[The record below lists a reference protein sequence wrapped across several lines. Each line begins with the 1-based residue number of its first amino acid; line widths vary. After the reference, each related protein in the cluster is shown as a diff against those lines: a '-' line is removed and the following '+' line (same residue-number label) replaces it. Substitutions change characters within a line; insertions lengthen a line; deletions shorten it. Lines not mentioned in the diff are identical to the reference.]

1 MTGLPPREA
10 RARRRRRA
18 AAAAQERGPTQ
29 RDSDRRLFLN
39 RLTTDL
45 DRDDFRR
52 HGWASALNASAIF
65 AFWEELVLGLFDEP
79 A

>member
-1 MTGLPPREA
+1 MSGLPPRDA
-10 RARRRRRA
+10 RARRRRKVE
-18 AAAAQERGPTQ
+18 AAAQDRNPTQ

-65 AFWEELVLGLFDEP
+65 AFWEELLPGLFDEL